1 MTKAATVSLL
11 LYRNNVP
18 GVLKLPAFKLLIK
31 VLKHDDHHDF
41 SINSLLA
48 LLAFY
53 KNQSGA
59 HRDKDINAKDR
70 DVQKAEPL
78 KSLLVL

>member
-11 LYRNNVP
+11 HYRNNVP

-53 KNQSGA
+53 KN
-59 HRDKDINAKDR
+59 
-70 DVQKAEPL
+70 
-78 KSLLVL
+78 